1 VLLSFSRATLWLIA
15 MPSNGMLSKWFCHAF
30 LLWLQCKPL
39 GHCFAQKVWW
49 DCRDASDQDLQFAAD
64 LAAWHSK
71 GKGEGKCPVIMASPT
86 DIKKP
91 KGAPPGKV
99 LVSKEKTIMGRP
111 DHSIARQQE
120 QQGHS

>member
-1 VLLSFSRATLWLIA
+1 
-15 MPSNGMLSKWFCHAF
+15 MPSNGMLSNLLSF
-30 LLWLQCKPL
+30 LGCKTLQR
-39 GHCFAQKVWW
+39 CFAQLVSW

-111 DHSIARQQE
+111 DRSIAKQQE
-120 QQGHS
+120 QLEHS